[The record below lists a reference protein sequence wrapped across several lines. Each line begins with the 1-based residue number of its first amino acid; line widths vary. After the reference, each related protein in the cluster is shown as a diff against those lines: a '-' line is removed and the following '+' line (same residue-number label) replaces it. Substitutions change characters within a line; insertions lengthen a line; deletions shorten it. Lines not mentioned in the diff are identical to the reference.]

1 MFYHFIRISVF
12 GTMKNFSLYIM
23 ICISRQ
29 TQPAKT
35 CTMKKIFQTFSFGV
49 IVFCFHYIFPAP
61 LASAETCPGTL
72 RELKPLPISAHTGM
86 KPQSKLW
93 FHAQQW
99 WAVLPQDSGTFVWRL
114 NGDAWEKV
122 RQLSRESQTRADVKS
137 DGAITHVL
145 LFSGEKSSLASI
157 TYDGKTYQPWS
168 SKRPEL
174 TEIQF
179 SPHTETA
186 TIDLDA
192 AGRMWLAYDTLDEIQ
207 VRWSDPPYRVWSAPV
222 TLAAGVSKDD
232 ICVITALPQN
242 RVAVL
247 WSNQNSQRFGFRT
260 HRSGDE
266 ASVWSDEEV
275 PAAQSALPV
284 GNGMA
289 DDHLNVCV
297 AQNGTLFA
305 AVKTSYDTPGYPK
318 VALLVRRS
326 NGVWDDLYG
335 VAEIGTRG
343 NVLLNEKLQKIYVIY
358 TGSDAMNQILLRE
371 SRTDSIALSP
381 PCVLIDRKVNNVTST
396 KQNGTGEMV
405 ILASDNAAAWGVVLG
420 E

>member
-1 MFYHFIRISVF
+1 
-12 GTMKNFSLYIM
+12 MKIKFFKFAYL
-23 ICISRQ
+23 
-29 TQPAKT
+29 
-35 CTMKKIFQTFSFGV
+35 FSFFLM
-49 IVFCFHYIFPAP
+49 IAQLSNPSYA
-61 LASAETCPGTL
+61 AEKYPGIL

-93 FHAQQW
+93 YWDEQW
-99 WAVLPQDSGTFVWRL
+99 WAVLPQDSGTFLWRL

-122 RQLSRESQTRADVKS
+122 RQLSRDPQTRADVKCNGS
-137 DGAITHVL
+137 ITHVL
-145 LFSGEKSSLASI
+145 LFSGEKSALVSI
-157 TYDGKTYQPWS
+157 AYDGKTYQPWS
-168 SKRPEL
+168 KRPEL
-174 TEIQF
+174 SEIQF

-207 VRWSDPPYRVWSAPV
+207 VRWSDPPYRVWSAPII
-222 TLAAGVSKDD
+222 LAAGVSIDD
-232 ICVITALPQN
+232 ICVMTALPEN

-260 HRSGDE
+260 HRAGDDF
-266 ASVWSDEEV
+266 AVWSPDEL
-275 PAAQSALPV
+275 PAAQSALAV
-284 GNGMA
+284 GQGMA

-297 AQNGTLFA
+297 GGDGTLFA

-326 NGVWDDLYG
+326 SGVWDDLYN

-371 SRTDSIALSP
+371 SRTDTIALSP
-381 PCVLIDRKVNNVTST
+381 PCVLINRKVNNVTST
-396 KQNGTGEMV
+396 KQHWVGEMV
-405 ILASDNAAAWGVVLG
+405 ILASDNEAAWGVVLG